1 MADPV
6 VVSIMEFSGDPEEL
20 RQRMSGIDDV
30 ARRRAADYGGI
41 SSTVV
46 RTDNGVMV
54 INFWDNEDG
63 RHRMAE
69 DPEMRQAIENA
80 GMPPPNAKG
89 YEVLMHRTPERAT
102 A

>member
-54 INFWDNEDG
+54 INFWDNEEG

-69 DPEMRQAIENA
+69 DPEMRQAFEGA

-89 YEVLMHRTPERAT
+89 YEVLMHRTPESAT